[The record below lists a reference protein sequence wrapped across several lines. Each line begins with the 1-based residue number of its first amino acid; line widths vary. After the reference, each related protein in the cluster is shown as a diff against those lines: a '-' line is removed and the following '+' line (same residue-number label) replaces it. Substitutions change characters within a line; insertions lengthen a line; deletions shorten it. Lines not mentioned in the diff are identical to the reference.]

1 MTSALWGFLLGG
13 TVMTF
18 VSTIFFSVK
27 YHALYEQLQESL
39 NHNRQQVEA
48 ITDLKAN
55 QHQVIWD
62 DARQPTHSEMK
73 ERHPSLIEA
82 GTEIIRIDT
91 LDDVPEIAPPSWRG
105 KTGQGG
111 ET

>member
-27 YHALYEQLQESL
+27 YHALYESNQTLEAVNRLQTESIL
-39 NHNRQQVEA
+39 
-48 ITDLKAN
+48 DLKSS